1 MHWKCGLQKEKEKE
15 YMAGMLQAQALILLL
30 PPKETAMILLLSFRL
45 QKVR

>member
-1 MHWKCGLQKEKEKE
+1 MHWKCGLQKEKE

-45 QKVR
+45 GLR